1 MWECNSEFVVI
12 QGRDNAFEIDT
23 FNARPVLQPKL
34 CQKKSFKPK
43 MAKSWPKIF
52 GRGFNY
58 LVVKSFFLHIYRVL

>member
-34 CQKKSFKPK
+34 CQKKVLNQKWLNPGPK
-43 MAKSWPKIF
+43 SSVGDLTI
-52 GRGFNY
+52 
-58 LVVKSFFLHIYRVL
+58 